1 MEETTK
7 MIKLELII
15 NKFINNEFDDINN
28 SLFLLK
34 NKDKKDK
41 IIDYIKKNVIYIK
54 FINYKFFNYDDDDEF
69 LLDLELL
76 NSTIFKNKFHFKY

>member
-1 MEETTK
+1 MNETTK

-15 NKFINNEFDDINN
+15 NKFINNEFDDIDN
-28 SLFLLK
+28 LFLLK

-54 FINYKFFNYDDDDEF
+54 FINYKFFNYDDDDD
-69 LLDLELL
+69 LLFDLEFL